1 MRTTGQDCTN
11 KFQLCSDIHCVVR
24 VAEVGPLRRIRSWGS
39 CGFLRWRP
47 EVISHLAFSLAD
59 ETRADVVG
67 VWHNLHFFN
76 LELVCMRPISL
87 IPGAIWTR
95 WEHPAE
101 KYIS

>member
-1 MRTTGQDCTN
+1 MRTTGQDGTN
-11 KFQLCSDIHCVVR
+11 KFQLFSDIHCVVR
-24 VAEVGPLRRIRSWGS
+24 VAEVGPLRRTR

-47 EVISHLAFSLAD
+47 EVVTRLAFSLAD

-76 LELVCMRPISL
+76 LELVRMRPISL

-95 WEHPAE
+95 WEYPAE